1 MDRRQFL
8 FILSGAAALLGAAP
22 TGHAECG
29 EQTANEFVGELYRKQ
44 ARLLAAKAPL
54 GEEDFHDLVAR
65 DLRRLMQAPRRSQNN
80 RPIGPLL
87 NPFFG
92 WGVLPGTEVTM
103 GTIALVSGD
112 YEGPATVAVDVSTR
126 AERHRILVHAVRES
140 EVWLIANI
148 IHDSGKSLV
157 SHYRGNARGVFQGR
171 MKLTKKRST
180 RSADVANS

>member
-8 FILSGAAALLGAAP
+8 FILSGAAALLGAAR

-54 GEEDFHDLVAR
+54 GEEDFYDLFAR
-65 DLRRLMQAPRRSQNN
+65 DLRRLMKASRRSQNN

-87 NPFFG
+87 NAFFG
-92 WGVLPGTEVTM
+92 WGVLPGTEVKIDK
-103 GTIALVSGD
+103 IALVSGN
-112 YEGPATVAVDVSTR
+112 YEGPATVGVDVCTR
-126 AERHRILVHAVRES
+126 ADKHRILVHVVREN
-140 EVWLIANI
+140 EAWLIANI

-157 SHYRGNARGVFQGR
+157 SRYRGI
-171 MKLTKKRST
+171 T
-180 RSADVANS
+180 RD